1 MLRCVL
7 VEGRI
12 TEGKSLQKKQ
22 QGKPVVDVTLAQ
34 LVLVLLVG
42 KLPADLKNL
51 QRHQRRARQAAS
63 LQKP

>member
-1 MLRCVL
+1 MLRCVS

-12 TEGKSLQKKQ
+12 TEGKSLRKKQ

-42 KLPADLKNL
+42 KLPAVLKNL
-51 QRHQRRARQAAS
+51 QAQPR
-63 LQKP
+63 

>member
-51 QRHQRRARQAAS
+51 QRRQRRARQAAS